1 LREEQTL
8 IEKTITATLEE
19 YYMPYS
25 AYVILQR
32 AIPQIDGFKP
42 SQRRILYTM
51 YKMGL
56 THNINRRK
64 SQGVVGQTMF
74 LHPHGDMAIYDT
86 LVRMTKDNGAFLI
99 PYIDSKG
106 NLGKVYSTDMQCASA
121 RYTEVR
127 LMPIAQELFK
137 DINKNAVEMIDNY
150 DNTMKE
156 PLLLPVTFPT
166 ILANPSSGTAVG
178 MSSSIPSF
186 NLKEII
192 DFTIAYLKD
201 PNVRVIDYIKIPDFS
216 TGGVVVF
223 DEKEFEKIYE
233 TGRGSIKIRAKYHF
247 EDNSIII
254 DEIPYT
260 TTIEAIISKITDL
273 IKNGK
278 IKEIT
283 DINDIEG
290 INSKGIEITVKNN
303 TNKELLMNKLF
314 KFTPLE
320 DTFTCNF
327 NIIIDG
333 KPQTLG
339 IKQIIR
345 EWLKFRANCI
355 KRSRQFELDK
365 KMRER
370 HLLLA
375 FKKVILDIDKA
386 IEIIKDSKDNEVI
399 PRLIEHFGV
408 DEEQAEFIA
417 EIKLRNLNKEY
428 MIKKINRIDIL
439 TPEIEQ
445 LQELI
450 TNKVKLAK
458 YIINELEEV
467 KKKYGQERR
476 TQLIMK
482 NEIELFNNKEIEIE
496 NYNVRLFVTK
506 QGYLKKIPSVSLR
519 GAFNIKLKDDDEI
532 VDEIDATNKSDIL
545 IFTDKQNCYKLKAYE
560 IDDHKPSVLGEYL
573 PSTLGLKDENIVY
586 VTATEDYEGYL
597 IIGFENGKVAKID
610 LKAYETKTNRS
621 MLKNAYTDQEKPIYF
636 DTIKNDIDLVA
647 VSTINKV
654 LVFNT
659 SMINTKS
666 SKTTIG
672 VQVMKS
678 KNDSKVKMIKRL
690 ENVQLQDVDYYR
702 TSSAAVGK
710 YLKKGNIIE

>member
-1 LREEQTL
+1 L

-201 PNVRVIDYIKIPDFS
+201 PNVRVIDYIKIPDFP

-290 INSKGIEITVKNN
+290 INSKGIEITVKSN

-314 KFTPLE
+314 KLTPLE

-339 IKQIIR
+339 MKQIIR

-355 KRSRQFELDK
+355 KRSKQFELDK

-399 PRLIEHFGV
+399 PRLIERFGV

-428 MIKKINRIDIL
+428 MIEKINRIDIL

-519 GAFNIKLKDDDEI
+519 GASNIKLKDDDQI
-532 VDEIDATNKSDIL
+532 IHEIDATNKSDIL

-573 PSTLGLKDENIVY
+573 PTLLNLKDESIVY

-597 IIGFENGKVAKID
+597 IIGFDNGKVAKIE
-610 LKAYETKTNRS
+610 LASYKSNRS

-659 SMINTKS
+659 SMINAKS

-710 YLKKGNIIE
+710 YLKKGDIIE